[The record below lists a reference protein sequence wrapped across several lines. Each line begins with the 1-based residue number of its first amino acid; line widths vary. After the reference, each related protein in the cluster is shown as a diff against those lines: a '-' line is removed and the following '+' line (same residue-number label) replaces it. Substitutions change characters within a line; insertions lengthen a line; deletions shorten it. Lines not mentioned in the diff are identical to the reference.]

1 MEDCGKH
8 VSIKNALKVHR
19 QRKHQRAAQGP
30 GLESQTY
37 LSIKKSSLVL
47 MENFTLVSLLF
58 ALLSLDVHQSTSI
71 VCLTA
76 YL

>member
-47 MENFTLVSLLF
+47 MENFTLVS
-58 ALLSLDVHQSTSI
+58 VKNQSEGRQHGFVFI
-71 VCLTA
+71 KIKW
-76 YL
+76 